1 VCSVSIQK
9 NSGKPSTVVASPR
22 RMKPTSVVYWLR
34 FVIAIVAGFAN
45 NSLHIGQSNPAI
57 GDPTLALLVG
67 IGLGLAFYVLSIL
80 IVRHVFGFG
89 DAELKGKHR
98 DVTLGGGTFI
108 VVWVMVSVLL
118 NTLIGAS

>member
-1 VCSVSIQK
+1 MSVQK
-9 NSGKPSTVVASPR
+9 DSGKPSAVVAGQH

-34 FVIAIVAGFAN
+34 FLVAIVAGFAN
-45 NSLHIGQSNPAI
+45 NYLHIGQSNPAI

-67 IGLGLAFYVLSIL
+67 IGLGLGFYVLSIL
-80 IVRHVFGFG
+80 IVRQVFRFG
-89 DAELKGKHR
+89 EAELKGKHR

-118 NTLIGAS
+118 NTLGGTS